1 MTEKISD
8 KDKEDWNNFITSK
21 EKLDDKDNSHFSNQ
35 IINEKTIDLH
45 GYNLRDANFAVK
57 NFIINSYNKGVKK
70 LKIITGKGS
79 RSKNMEDPYKAN
91 KLSILKYSVPEFI
104 QNNADLIK
112 MIKKIDIDDI
122 NNRSSGHFSIYLKTK
137 KNENRY

>member
-1 MTEKISD
+1 MI
-8 KDKEDWNNFITSK
+8 
-21 EKLDDKDNSHFSNQ
+21 
-35 IINEKTIDLH
+35 
-45 GYNLRDANFAVK
+45 
-57 NFIINSYNKGVKK
+57 
-70 LKIITGKGS
+70 KIILISAIKLSTKRLLICTDTISEMRIFTGKGS